1 MTSPKVYKQIELH
14 PIASKSIVLV
24 QDDQHVI
31 LSVDQVR
38 QISEALTKMAS
49 DMIAQKHI
57 AASKAGL

>member
-1 MTSPKVYKQIELH
+1 MTAPKVYKQIELH

>member
-1 MTSPKVYKQIELH
+1 MTAPKVYKQIELH
-14 PIASKSIVLV
+14 PIASKSIILV

-38 QISEALTKMAS
+38 QISDALTKMAS
-49 DMIAQKHI
+49 EMIAEKHI

>member
-14 PIASKSIVLV
+14 PIASKSIILV

-49 DMIAQKHI
+49 EMIAQKHI

>member
-1 MTSPKVYKQIELH
+1 MTSPKVYNHIELH
-14 PIASKSIVLV
+14 PIASKSIILV

-31 LSVDQVR
+31 LSIDQVH
-38 QISEALTKMAS
+38 QVSDALHKLAS